1 MDYRIDACIE
11 RRGTDSAKWCRY
23 DDDVIPLWVA
33 DMDFPSPEPV
43 VRALRERVEHGV
55 FGYGVEPPELRGVIT
70 DRLLRLYGWSVDP
83 ASLIFIP
90 GVVTGFNLACHIIG
104 IPNAGVSMQ
113 TPIYHPM
120 LQAPANSG
128 LKLHD
133 TQLVRRSDGRYE
145 FDFDTLESAITPQ
158 TRLLMLCNPHNP
170 VGRVYR
176 RDELERLAD
185 ICLKHDLL
193 ICSDEIHCDILFTG
207 ANHIPIASLAPE
219 IGARTITLIAPSKTF
234 NIPGLRC
241 SVAIIQDA
249 GLRERFEAAR
259 RGIVSGVN
267 IMGFLAALAAYRDGQ
282 SWLTE
287 VLRKIE
293 GNRDFLME
301 YVSSHLTGVKMAKPE
316 GTFLAWLDCNG
327 AGIPSN
333 PSEFFLREAKVAM
346 NDGCSFGRGGDGFVR
361 LNFACSRAVL
371 EEGLGRIKDTLMRL

>member
-1 MDYRIDACIE
+1 
-11 RRGTDSAKWCRY
+11 
-23 DDDVIPLWVA
+23 
-33 DMDFPSPEPV
+33 
-43 VRALRERVEHGV
+43 
-55 FGYGVEPPELRGVIT
+55 
-70 DRLLRLYGWSVDP
+70 
-83 ASLIFIP
+83 
-90 GVVTGFNLACHIIG
+90 
-104 IPNAGVSMQ
+104 
-113 TPIYHPM
+113 
-120 LQAPANSG
+120 
-128 LKLHD
+128 
-133 TQLVRRSDGRYE
+133 
-145 FDFDTLESAITPQ
+145 
-158 TRLLMLCNPHNP
+158 
-170 VGRVYR
+170 
-176 RDELERLAD
+176 
-185 ICLKHDLL
+185 
-193 ICSDEIHCDILFTG
+193 
-207 ANHIPIASLAPE
+207 
-219 IGARTITLIAPSKTF
+219 
-234 NIPGLRC
+234 
-241 SVAIIQDA
+241 VAIIQDA